1 MIRYVTA
8 ITLLGAFALSV
19 PGGVAA
25 DGPATVE
32 LGIAMLAPR
41 GSTIVRE
48 FMKFDKDL
56 RAQTNNAVGLKIY
69 PSGIAGDEFDV
80 IRKMK
85 VGQLDAAI
93 LTDTGLGNVVRSVNV
108 LNAPGVV
115 PSYKALEA
123 VQREMN
129 EEWGQEFLDNGFKLL
144 QWGELGQ
151 YRYFSAQPLVRPSDL
166 RQMRPWLWP
175 QSHTMK
181 ELWSA
186 IGTNGVP
193 LGVPEVYGALQ
204 TKMIDS
210 VICTCIALTT
220 LQWHTKLKHMTKN
233 PNGVLTAALVLNKS
247 KWDSLPEQS
256 RAKLEELA
264 ARGVDTQRREA
275 RSTDKRA
282 HDKLM
287 QIGYVEDEQDAAA
300 TAEWEAVFNTVRTRL
315 TGRIYTADLLS
326 RVQAIARRAGN

>member
-1 MIRYVTA
+1 MIRYATA
-8 ITLLGAFALSV
+8 ITLLGAFALSI
-19 PGGVAA
+19 PGGAFA
-25 DGPATVE
+25 DGAQTIE
-32 LGIAMLAPR
+32 LKIAMLAPR
-41 GSTIVRE
+41 GSTVVRE
-48 FMKFDKDL
+48 FQKFDQDL

-85 VGQLDAAI
+85 VGQMDAAI
-93 LTDTGLGNVVRSVNV
+93 LTDTGLGNVVRAVNV

-115 PSYKALEA
+115 PNYQALEA

-129 EEWGQEFLDNGFKLL
+129 AEWGQEFLDNGFKLL

-151 YRYFSAQPLVRPSDL
+151 YRYFSTEAIVRPGDL

-204 TKMIDS
+204 TKMVDS
-210 VICTCIALTT
+210 VICTCIALTV
-220 LQWHTKLKHMTKN
+220 LQWHTKLRHMTKN
-233 PNGVLTAALVLNKS
+233 PRGVLTAALVLNKS
-247 KWDSLPEQS
+247 KWDSLPQNA
-256 RAKLEELA
+256 RDRLEELA
-264 ARGVDTQRREA
+264 ARGVDNQRREA
-275 RSTDKRA
+275 RATDKRA
-282 HDKLM
+282 HDKLI
-287 QIGYVEDEQDAAA
+287 QVGFVEDVETPQASQ
-300 TAEWEAVFNTVRTRL
+300 EWEQVFATVRQRL
-315 TGRIYTADLLS
+315 TGRIFSAELLQ
-326 RVQAIARRAGN
+326 RVQAIARRAGG

>member
-1 MIRYVTA
+1 MIRYATA

-19 PGGVAA
+19 PGGVSA
-25 DGPATVE
+25 DGPGTVE
-32 LGIAMLAPR
+32 LRIAMLAPR

-48 FMKFDKDL
+48 FMKFDQDL
-56 RAQTNNAVGLKIY
+56 RQQTNNAVGLKIY

-115 PSYKALEA
+115 PNYKALEA

-151 YRYFSAQPLVRPSDL
+151 YRYFSAEPLVRPGDL

-233 PNGVLTAALVLNKS
+233 PNGVLTAALVLNKA

-264 ARGVDTQRREA
+264 ARGVETQRREA
-275 RSTDKRA
+275 RATDKRA
-282 HDKLM
+282 HDKLV

-300 TAEWEAVFNTVRTRL
+300 TAEWEQVFNTVRTRL
-315 TGRIYTADLLS
+315 TGRIFTADLLN

>member
-1 MIRYVTA
+1 MIRYATA

-19 PGGVAA
+19 PGGVTA
-25 DGPATVE
+25 DAPATTE
-32 LGIAMLAPR
+32 IRIAMLAPR

-48 FMKFDKDL
+48 FQRFDQDL

-85 VGQLDAAI
+85 IGQMDAAI
-93 LTDTGLGNVVRSVNV
+93 LTDTGLGNVVRAVNV

-115 PSYKALEA
+115 PNYRALEA
-123 VQREMN
+123 VQQEMN
-129 EEWGQEFLDNGFKLL
+129 AEWGQEFLDNGFKLL

-151 YRYFSAQPLVRPSDL
+151 YRYFSATPIIRPSDL
-166 RQMRPWLWP
+166 AHMRPWLWP

-204 TKMIDS
+204 TKMVDS
-210 VICTCIALTT
+210 VICTCVALTV
-220 LQWHTKLKHMTKN
+220 LQWHTKLKHMTAN
-233 PNGVLTAALVLNKS
+233 PRGVLTAALVLNKG
-247 KWDSLPEQS
+247 KWDSLSPEA

-264 ARGVDTQRREA
+264 ARGVDAQRREA
-275 RSTDKRA
+275 RSTDQRA

-287 QIGYVEDEQDAAA
+287 QIGYTEDRETPQA
-300 TAEWEAVFNTVRTRL
+300 TQEWEAVFATVRQRL
-315 TGRIYTADLLS
+315 TGRIFSAELLQ
-326 RVQAIARRAGN
+326 RVQAIARRAGG